1 MSYSSQIFLFTFTL
15 QINLPKNR
23 PILLQIA
30 IHYLISPIHRDD
42 EEPGGGDG
50 DGDEGVAI
58 DSTTAAQ
65 APVKKSLWA
74 PGSKKSH
81 NKGGAKNKRTVA
93 QKPPKVVPPP
103 ATSSNKSDAKASAP
117 PPLSRG
123 EPAIADSDVESGD
136 ESDIEESGGGGGG
149 ANAGGSSED
158 EKKQVSSV
166 EDDDVEW
173 EKFQQK
179 LNKREKLEG
188 KSKMSHSVHCPHYP
202 EDKQEYWWTYIC
214 DRKSR
219 TLLTAPYHVTNLVD
233 AEEIQLKFT
242 APRWPGVYT
251 FTVCLRSGKLTHE
264 NNRDVF
270 FRQYVQSVAS
280 TLNSTEMLLN

>member
-1 MSYSSQIFLFTFTL
+1 MIC
-15 QINLPKNR
+15 
-23 PILLQIA
+23 
-30 IHYLISPIHRDD
+30 RDD
-42 EEPGGGDG
+42 EEPILNENGEEDP
-50 DGDEGVAI
+50 
-58 DSTTAAQ
+58 AAAEAAP
-65 APVKKSLWA
+65 APVKKSMWA
-74 PGSKKSH
+74 RPTKKSH
-81 NKGGAKNKRTVA
+81 NKGGAGNKNKRGVA
-93 QKPPKVVPPP
+93 SNKPKVVAPVSVA
-103 ATSSNKSDAKASAP
+103 ATTKPVGDTKV
-117 PPLSRG
+117 R
-123 EPAIADSDVESGD
+123 EPVDSDVDSGD
-136 ESDIEESGGGGGG
+136 ESDNENEKDDLIV
-149 ANAGGSSED
+149 AGSSDD

-188 KSKMSHSVHCPHYP
+188 KSKMSHSVHCPNFP

-251 FTVCLRSGKLTHE
+251 FTVCLRSGE
-264 NNRDVF
+264 
-270 FRQYVQSVAS
+270 
-280 TLNSTEMLLN
+280 LLFS